1 MGMLTKRGL
10 VFSPGRIG
18 KHKYYGSTSVLDPE
32 KSPLPDTLSRRRR
45 VLGIVYRAVEHFG
58 RAIRTGDVLDF
69 VVGLQDEENID
80 PELITR
86 DLLNLSRTGELTVVG
101 TVRGDEKGIN
111 LYLPSDLN
119 PDSYMP
125 TEPLTWLEE
134 VA

>member
-1 MGMLTKRGL
+1 
-10 VFSPGRIG
+10 
-18 KHKYYGSTSVLDPE
+18 
-32 KSPLPDTLSRRRR
+32 RRRL

-58 RAIRTGDVLDF
+58 RAVRTGDVLDF
-69 VVGLQDEENID
+69 AVGLQDEVNIA

-86 DLLNLSRTGELTVVG
+86 DILNLSWTGELTVVG

-119 PDSYMP
+119 PESYMP

-134 VA
+134 VAQAFTELWEEELNRATGEGRRPRPISIEQVRSRMASFPNS